1 MPDLFAD
8 IVPGVSAAGF
18 FLNQSSNQFDEVIA
32 KASRWNR
39 SIIQLGQAVDT
50 VEGWLLVDDF
60 QLGSPDMECMKEKY
74 LLKRRSLY
82 FGKGAVKVH
91 FDENGLID
99 LIVVGKGYKGSLN
112 KDIRVGEELRFV
124 SKHFEIEYDSVE
136 ELHFPVDEEIAN
148 RISFYAEEESLDDSP
163 NQRIDRIFISRP

>member
-1 MPDLFAD
+1 
-8 IVPGVSAAGF
+8 
-18 FLNQSSNQFDEVIA
+18 
-32 KASRWNR
+32 
-39 SIIQLGQAVDT
+39 
-50 VEGWLLVDDF
+50 
-60 QLGSPDMECMKEKY
+60 MKEKH

-124 SKHFEIEYDSVE
+124 SKHCEIEYDSVE
-136 ELHFPVDEEIAN
+136 ELHFLVDEEIAN